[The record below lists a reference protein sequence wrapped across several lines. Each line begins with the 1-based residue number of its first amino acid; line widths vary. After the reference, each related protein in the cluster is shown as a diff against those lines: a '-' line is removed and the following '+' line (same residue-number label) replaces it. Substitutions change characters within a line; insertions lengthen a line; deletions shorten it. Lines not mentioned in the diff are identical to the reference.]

1 MCLTGL
7 TQAPLANAL
16 HHIDA
21 LIYRSVLEFGTVL
34 SMFHYAL
41 HHCTTKVTLVTLVN
55 FPVSLQ
61 LKTSIA
67 IARDYIQFLHLRH
80 INEVCTKHVGANS
93 VCITDIPL

>member
-7 TQAPLANAL
+7 TQAPLANAV

-67 IARDYIQFLHLRH
+67 IARDYS
-80 INEVCTKHVGANS
+80 VCTPETHQ
-93 VCITDIPL
+93 

>member
-41 HHCTTKVTLVTLVN
+41 HHCTTKVTLVN

-67 IARDYIQFLHLRH
+67 IARDY
-80 INEVCTKHVGANS
+80 S
-93 VCITDIPL
+93 VFTPETHQ